1 MMVWFLMLYYPII
14 GLLMFIGNNVATQYP
29 NGSLVRDRTEMAL
42 GWGVLALPGAPSI
55 IFIGSLIVHN
65 PHEPIIQ
72 TFVAFCA
79 ALVFGAMHRVRRTFQ
94 MLVGCIR
101 PNVRWD

>member
-42 GWGVLALPGAPSI
+42 G
-55 IFIGSLIVHN
+55 
-65 PHEPIIQ
+65 
-72 TFVAFCA
+72 
-79 ALVFGAMHRVRRTFQ
+79 
-94 MLVGCIR
+94 
-101 PNVRWD
+101 